1 MTRSFNQLSEW
12 LQIAAQC
19 LRTGELSRAE
29 VFCAKVIAKAPNHPD
44 AIHLM
49 AVIHART
56 KRYQTANAYFIKAIH
71 LDPRRVD
78 FQANYA
84 NALWLQGRIE
94 EASTYCQQ
102 ALQLA
107 PHEADTLN
115 ILGNI
120 QMTQN
125 LLAAAAESFQQA
137 LISKPNHIQ
146 ALNNL
151 GNVLQKCRKHQEAAA
166 CYRKALALRP
176 EYAEAWNNLGAVLKA
191 MNEIDEARACF
202 ARAME
207 IQPDL
212 FRAVWNYT
220 EVDPIWLK
228 ELEGKQLYLRRYAE
242 QDADYLYCCY
252 QNIVFMTQ
260 YNHSIPRHQPPEELA
275 AQLRNAQVKH
285 PCQTGSINWV
295 ICRKTTD
302 QPVGLANLAE
312 IQFLHRR
319 AEFLIGLPDPADH
332 ATGAAVEA
340 SLLAMDF
347 AFNQVGLNKLTT
359 VVYDDN
365 LASQRNTL
373 KAGFVQESYLHEH
386 IYDAASAKFINVYGN
401 GMTANDFRHNK
412 RLSRLSQRLLGR
424 DVTCKSQI
432 RGAWS
437 KLYEFSK

>member
-1 MTRSFNQLSEW
+1 MSKSSNQLSEW
-12 LQIAAQC
+12 LQIVAQC
-19 LRTGELSRAE
+19 LRTGDLSRAE
-29 VFCAKVIAKAPNHPD
+29 VFCAKVIAKAPNHAD

-56 KRYQTANAYFIKAIH
+56 KHYQSANDYFKKAIH
-71 LDPRRVD
+71 LDSRRSD

-84 NALWLQGRIE
+84 NALWQQGRVE
-94 EASTYCQQ
+94 EANIYCQQ

-125 LLAAAAESFQQA
+125 LLAAAARSFQQA
-137 LISKPNHIQ
+137 LAFRPNHIQ

-151 GNVLQKCRKHQEAAA
+151 GNVLQKCGKHQEAAA

-176 EYAEAWNNLGAVLKA
+176 EYAEAWNNLGTVLKT

-202 ARAME
+202 ARAIE

-212 FRAVWNYT
+212 SRAVWNYT
-220 EVDPIWLK
+220 EVDPVWLQK
-228 ELEGKQLYLRRYAE
+228 LEGKQLYLRRYAE
-242 QDADYLYCCY
+242 QDAGYLYHCY
-252 QNIVFMTQ
+252 QNAVFMWQ

-275 AQLRNAQVKH
+275 AQLRHAQIKH

-332 ATGAAVEA
+332 ATGIAVEA
-340 SLLAMDF
+340 SLLVMDF
-347 AFNQVGLNKLTT
+347 AFNRVGLNKLTT

-365 LASQRNTL
+365 LASQKNTL
-373 KAGFVQESYLHEH
+373 QGGFVQEGYLREH
-386 IYDAASAKFINVYGN
+386 IYDAASAKFIHVYGN

-424 DVTCKSQI
+424 DVTCQSQI

-437 KLYEFSK
+437 RPL